1 MSAAILAAMLLAAE
15 PRAADAVLV
24 APREFLP
31 ALKPLIEHRQKQ
43 GHGFVYVPTASTPEG
58 IRSGIRDA
66 AKAGGLKFALLV
78 GDAEPAARVDRAVAA
93 RCVPAHLEKAVV
105 NVKWGSEPQI
115 ASDNWYADLNDDQLP
130 DLAIGRIPAD
140 TPAEVARIVAKIL
153 AYEQSADFGPWRERV
168 NLIAGVGGFSPILDT
183 VLETATS
190 KLLTS
195 GIPAGY
201 ETRMTYGSWRSP
213 YCPDPRLFH
222 LTAVERHNEG
232 CLFWIYIGH
241 GSPTAL
247 DQVSVPGE
255 RFHIF
260 DVDDCQK
267 LKSAGGAPIALML
280 ACYTAAFDQPQDCL
294 AEELLKADGGPVA
307 VYGGSRVTM
316 PYAMG
321 VMGTAMM
328 DEYFKTR
335 PPTLGEVVLAAK
347 RKMVQPIDETN
358 AAANLNRVLLD
369 GVAAVIS
376 PSREMLDAERREHL
390 HLFHLIGDPMLRL
403 TYPDEIGL
411 SAPRDASAGAKLRI
425 SGRTKMAGPALLEL
439 VCRRDQHKVAPPAR
453 ERFDPTDKA
462 LAAFQGVYEQALD
475 RCWARWALDLP
486 AGEFATDITLPA
498 ECRGPCHFR
507 LLVANGSS
515 YGLGATSLYIRQPEA
530 PTQIAQPAANTGAR

>member
-1 MSAAILAAMLLAAE
+1 MSCTYLALLLLAAD
-15 PRAADAVLV
+15 PLAADAVIV

-31 ALKPLIEHRQKQ
+31 ALEPLVAQRQKQ
-43 GHGFVYVPTASTPEG
+43 GHQFVFVPTAATPEEVRGG
-58 IRSGIRDA
+58 IRAA
-66 AKAGGLKFALLV
+66 AKAHPLKFVLLV
-78 GDAEPAARVDRAVAA
+78 GDAEPAARIDRAVAA

-105 NVKWGSEPQI
+105 NVRWGSEPQI
-115 ASDNWYADLNDDQLP
+115 ASDNWYADLDDDQVP

-140 TPAEVARIVAKIL
+140 TPAEVSRIVKKIL
-153 AYEQSADFGPWRERV
+153 AYEQNADFGPWRQRV

-183 VLETATS
+183 VIETATS

-201 ETRMTYGSWRSP
+201 DTRMTYGSWRSP

-222 LTAVERHNEG
+222 AATVERHNEG

-241 GSPTAL
+241 GSPAGL

-260 DVDDCQK
+260 DVDDCRT
-267 LKSAGGAPIALML
+267 LKAANSPIALML

-294 AEELLKADGGPVA
+294 AEELIKAEGGPVA

-335 PPTLGEVVLAAK
+335 PPTLGEIILTAK
-347 RKMVQPIDETN
+347 RKTMARVDEKD
-358 AAANLNRVLLD
+358 ALANINRVLLD
-369 GVAAVIS
+369 GVAAIVS
-376 PSREMLDAERREHL
+376 PSRDMLEAERREHL

-403 TYPDEIGL
+403 TYPESASL
-411 SAPRDASAGAKLRI
+411 TAPRDAAPGEKLRI
-425 SGRTKMAGPALLEL
+425 SGRTALAGQGVLEL
-439 VCRRDQHKVAPPAR
+439 VCRRDGHKVAPPVR
-453 ERFDPTDKA
+453 ERFDPTDKG
-462 LAAFQGVYEQALD
+462 LAALQDVYEQTLD
-475 RCWARWALDLP
+475 RTWARWAVELP
-486 AGEFATDITLPA
+486 AGDFATDITIPDD
-498 ECRGPCHFR
+498 CRGPCHVR
-507 LLVANGSS
+507 LLVANGQ
-515 YGLGATSLYIRQPEA
+515 GHALGATNLFIRTP
-530 PTQIAQPAANTGAR
+530 QPAEQVARPASETGAR